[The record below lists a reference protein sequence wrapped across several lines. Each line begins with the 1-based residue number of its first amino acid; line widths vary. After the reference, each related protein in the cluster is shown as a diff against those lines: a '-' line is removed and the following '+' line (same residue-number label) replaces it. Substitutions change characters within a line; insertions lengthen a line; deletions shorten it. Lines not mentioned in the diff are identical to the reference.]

1 MSTHLS
7 LREAAL
13 SWLEHARTLPP
24 VPQAITD
31 AELAGGPEWDALEEV
46 VASAAPREGHP
57 DLYAKADGDWKP
69 NYRTLLGE
77 TGLGEASRLIA
88 QGADVPLAE
97 VADSFVAFC
106 TGPAPVPERWLLLN
120 APPAK
125 RGSSW
130 ASTPCRPSRWRSC
143 ARRSRCQRA
152 GHQDGVDQP
161 GTVELFAGE
170 LSQAVEDGLGRFE
183 TGVEGVLR
191 EDLLGA
197 VRQHLRVCPTPA
209 ELRAQGVGVPSG
221 LVEGARGRSASQ
233 FARVVD
239 AKPDMDEDFVEVVAA
254 PGEHPRLPGVAHR
267 CHRFGDEP
275 ATQFEARS
283 RSCRMSSARARRS
296 RLFGPSASAMPI
308 RSSRRPISR
317 PDRPST
323 VSARMS
329 ATEVTVAGGQ
339 GSNVFFAVV
348 IAHPSRACPVQASRS
363 G

>member
-120 APPAK
+120 APRETRIQLGQYTLQTFTLEELRQTVPM
-125 RGSSW
+125 
-130 ASTPCRPSRWRSC
+130 P
-143 ARRSRCQRA
+143 ARRASGRRRPA
-152 GHQDGVDQP
+152 GH
-161 GTVELFAGE
+161 
-170 LSQAVEDGLGRFE
+170 R
-183 TGVEGVLR
+183 R
-191 EDLLGA
+191 A
-197 VRQHLRVCPTPA
+197 VRR
-209 ELRAQGVGVPSG
+209 
-221 LVEGARGRSASQ
+221 
-233 FARVVD
+233 
-239 AKPDMDEDFVEVVAA
+239 
-254 PGEHPRLPGVAHR
+254 
-267 CHRFGDEP
+267 
-275 ATQFEARS
+275 
-283 RSCRMSSARARRS
+283 
-296 RLFGPSASAMPI
+296 
-308 RSSRRPISR
+308 
-317 PDRPST
+317 
-323 VSARMS
+323 
-329 ATEVTVAGGQ
+329 
-339 GSNVFFAVV
+339 
-348 IAHPSRACPVQASRS
+348 
-363 G
+363 